1 MNKDIRQLLLNTA
14 IKSIEKQNATLKMI
28 LKAKDEL
35 TEEQK
40 KLLEEVDKIEYQ
52 YYGDEGDIKKPQDS
66 PINNEPTNSLDN
78 KPKETDKED
87 NGTKDKP
94 KKDKLTD
101 WQERTLN
108 LIKEAN
114 GR

>member
-14 IKSIEKQNATLKMI
+14 IKSIEKQNTTLKMI

-52 YYGDEGDIKKPQDS
+52 YYGDEGDIKKPQDT
-66 PINNEPTNSLDN
+66 PTNNEPTNSLDN
-78 KPKETDKED
+78 KPKEDENKKPNNKE
-87 NGTKDKP
+87 
-94 KKDKLTD
+94 
-101 WQERTLN
+101 QEEDEVMKMIR
-108 LIKEAN
+108 EAN
-114 GR
+114 GK